1 MAKKQETKIE
11 VEEPQIEEIVVE
23 TAPVVEQP
31 KTRERV
37 KPKDEWE
44 IKDRIYLLKDGKK
57 PLSRSI
63 KSANIYYFDEEKGY
77 ERELKYC
84 QNQKTPFVDEMKGDQ
99 RLEHIVFRSGSL
111 FVEKEK
117 TTLQKLL
124 SLYHPHRDQIY
135 EEYKPAKLA
144 EDEIDILE
152 MQVDALTAARN
163 IDIDMAE
170 AIMRVEKGYER
181 EIKYCEN
188 QRTPFVDEM
197 KGDQR
202 LSHIIFRSGALF
214 VPKNKT
220 VLQKMLSLYHPH
232 KDKIYYEWQP
242 AKKAADQIEVLNLEV
257 DALVAARSVEI
268 DMAEAIMRAEVGSKV
283 DTLSS
288 KELRRDLLVFA
299 KKNPKLFLE
308 LADDEN
314 VMLRNFGIKAVED
327 GILRL
332 SSDQRN
338 FLWGSNGRKLMVIP
352 FDEHPYTALAHW
364 FKTDEGMEIYS
375 NIEKRLNQ

>member
-1 MAKKQETKIE
+1 MAKKTKKIE
-11 VEEPQIEEIVVE
+11 AKEPQIQEEVMVE
-23 TAPVVEQP
+23 TPPVVEQP
-31 KTRERV
+31 KTRERIN
-37 KPKDEWE
+37 PQNEWE
-44 IKDRIYLLKDGKK
+44 IKDRIYYLKGGKK
-57 PLSRSI
+57 PLSRMI
-63 KSANIYYFDEEKGY
+63 KSANIYWFDEEKGY

-111 FVEKEK
+111 FVPRNQQ
-117 TTLQKLL
+117 TLQKLL
-124 SLYHPHRDQIY
+124 SLYHPHRDELY
-135 EEYKPAKLA
+135 YEYKPAKLA
-144 EDEIDILE
+144 EEEIDVLE

-170 AIMRVEKGYER
+170 AIMRVEKG
-181 EIKYCEN
+181 
-188 QRTPFVDEM
+188 
-197 KGDQR
+197 
-202 LSHIIFRSGALF
+202 S
-214 VPKNKT
+214 
-220 VLQKMLSLYHPH
+220 
-232 KDKIYYEWQP
+232 
-242 AKKAADQIEVLNLEV
+242 EVSN
-257 DALVAARSVEI
+257 
-268 DMAEAIMRAEVGSKV
+268 
-283 DTLSS
+283 LSS

-299 KKNPKLFLE
+299 RNNPKLFLE

-314 VMLRNFGIKAVED
+314 VMLRNFGIRAVEA

-375 NIEKRLNQ
+375 NIEKRLNN